1 MRKEKKCSF
10 MVKRS
15 KLMSPW
21 IVIDV
26 RGCRA
31 SMLSISSWRFFSKS
45 VLVFCVGR
53 RYMLMIV
60 CMGSVLCFVLWIC
73 KMMVFMFGNYRSS
86 MKVMCNVVF
95 CIDCNVF
102 LMVLCVVVNRVAVW
116 VEGIFF

>member
-1 MRKEKKCSF
+1 MVCKLFAMRKEKECSV

-26 RGCRA
+26 RGCRV

-60 CMGSVLCFVLWIC
+60 CMGSVLCFLRIC
-73 KMMVFMFGNYRSS
+73 KTMVFMFGNSRSS
-86 MKVMCNVVF
+86 MKVMCM
-95 CIDCNVF
+95 
-102 LMVLCVVVNRVAVW
+102 L
-116 VEGIFF
+116 FFV